1 MSSGAG
7 VLTDQST
14 FVGRAQE
21 LSTVRKLLGRSRLL
35 TLTGGGGVGKTRLA
49 LRAAELLRDMYQDG
63 VEVVEL
69 ATLETGDLLE
79 SEVATALGLRDVR
92 RDPMGVLVDYLS
104 AKRMLLV
111 LDNCEHLSAVCARFV
126 DRLLRSAPRLQVLA
140 TSRQTLRI
148 SGEQV
153 LAVAPL
159 STPDSGPGCG
169 HTVREVGRHD
179 SVRLFVERAAGA
191 VPGFRLNARN
201 VAPVAELVRRLEG
214 IPLAIELA
222 AVRLRSM
229 PLERLARELEERFD
243 VLVTKTPTVLPRHQ
257 TMRATMEWSF
267 RLCSAGERRLWARL
281 GLFPSGADL
290 ETAEA
295 VCSGDGIDRLD
306 VLDHL
311 TGLVDKSVLV
321 RDGSRYR
328 MPEALRAYGC
338 EQLPPPEERWLRRR
352 YVEHYRDLVKEHRI
366 DRMVPEQLDRYLLL
380 QRELPN
386 IRVALEM
393 CLSEPALAPTELEA
407 ASAMWCFWLLG
418 GSFAEGRYW
427 LGRGLEQVPRAG
439 RCRAEGLW
447 ADSLLAL
454 RQGQSAA
461 AMRALEEF
469 LAFAREHGE
478 DRLVANGVRSSGV
491 AAFFAGDAQRGLA
504 LIRESLTLH
513 EALDDMD
520 GIMFDLYVG
529 AVYGSTEHPRQ
540 ATEFGERLLTL
551 CESRSALVFR
561 AYAQLALGVAH
572 WNLGERRR
580 AEALLTAATEFTG
593 GINDRWCLTQC
604 LEVLAWL
611 AGARDEH
618 ERAAALLGAAHAMW
632 QAVGASP
639 EWMTY
644 HATWHERC
652 TRQARAALG
661 RSAFATAFRQG
672 ARLGPQ
678 RAAAYA
684 VGGAPGGRSARR
696 GDRGSKAPVT
706 TAAGD
711 RRRPRSG
718 ASPAG

>member
-1 MSSGAG
+1 MTSGAG
-7 VLTDQST
+7 VLTDKST
-14 FVGRAQE
+14 FVGRTRE
-21 LSTVRKLLGRSRLL
+21 LSTVRKLLGKSRLL
-35 TLTGGGGVGKTRLA
+35 TLTGAGGVGKTRLA
-49 LRAAELLRDMYQDG
+49 LRAAELLRAAYQDG

-92 RDPMGVLVDYLS
+92 RDLMGVLVDYLS
-104 AKRMLLV
+104 GRRMLLV

-126 DRLLRSAPRLQVLA
+126 ERLLQSAPRVQVLA
-140 TSRQTLRI
+140 TSRQTLRV

-153 LAVAPL
+153 LMVAPL
-159 STPDSGPGCG
+159 PTPDCE

-201 VAPVAELVRRLEG
+201 VAPVAQLVRRLEG

-243 VLVTKTPTVLPRHQ
+243 VLAAKTPAALPRHQ

-281 GLFPSGADL
+281 GMFPSGADL

-295 VCSGDGIDRLD
+295 VCSGDGIDRFD

-311 TGLVDKSVLV
+311 SGLVDKSVLI

-328 MPEALRAYGC
+328 MPEPLRAYGC
-338 EQLPPPEERWLRRR
+338 EQLPSSEARRMRRR
-352 YVEHYRDLVKEHRI
+352 YVEHYRDLVAEHRV

-393 CLSEPALAPTELEA
+393 CLSEPALAPVELA
-407 ASAMWCFWLLG
+407 AATAMWCFWLLT
-418 GSFAEGRYW
+418 GSFTEGRYW
-427 LGRGLEQVPRAG
+427 LGRGLELVPEG
-439 RCRAEGLW
+439 DRCRAMATW
-447 ADSLLAL
+447 ADCLLAL
-454 RQGQSAA
+454 RQGQAVTVRRRLA
-461 AMRALEEF
+461 EFVARARREGDEL
-469 LAFAREHGE
+469 LMARGI
-478 DRLVANGVRSSGV
+478 RSSGV
-491 AAFFAGDAQRGLA
+491 AAFLTGDAERGLA
-504 LIRESLTLH
+504 LMRESLARH
-513 EALDDMD
+513 EAMDDID
-520 GIMFDLYVG
+520 GVMFNLYVG
-529 AVYGSTEHPRQ
+529 AAYGSNEVPRQ
-540 ATEFGERLLTL
+540 AAEFGERLLAL
-551 CESRSALVFR
+551 CESRHALVFR
-561 AYAQLALGVAH
+561 AYAQLALGVAY
-572 WNLGERRR
+572 WNLGDRPR

-611 AGARDEH
+611 AGARGEH
-618 ERAAALLGAAHAMW
+618 ERAAELLGAAHVMW
-632 QAVGASP
+632 QAVGTSP
-639 EWMTY
+639 EWMSY
-644 HATWHERC
+644 HASWHRLC
-652 TRQARAALG
+652 TEQARAALG

-672 ARLGPQ
+672 SRLGP
-678 RAAAYA
+678 RRSVSYA
-684 VGGAPGGRSARR
+684 VSGSLSRRR
-696 GDRGSKAPVT
+696 GQGAGAPVT
-706 TAAGD
+706 TGAGG
-711 RRRPRSG
+711 RRPPLTG
-718 ASPAG
+718 ASPTG